1 MLCSF
6 GVSVGRGGGRV
17 DVVRVAGVAGASA
30 RVTVSE
36 KEADVEEGV
45 AGALEDVELDS
56 VAL

>member
-36 KEADVEEGV
+36 KEADV
-45 AGALEDVELDS
+45 AADV
-56 VAL
+56 